1 MPTLAQ
7 AGYPEAQLVSWFG
20 VLLHRKTPPEIV
32 RRVAVEVEKA
42 AKSAEMR
49 DRLEKSGNLP
59 AWLGPDAFEAHMKAE
74 MPKWERIVKTVG
86 IKP

>member
-1 MPTLAQ
+1 M
-7 AGYPEAQLVSWFG
+7 
-20 VLLHRKTPPEIV
+20 LLHRKTPPEIV
-32 RRVAVEVEKA
+32 RRVAAEVEKA

-74 MPKWERIVKTVG
+74 MPNWERIVKTVG